1 MQEPL
6 PQQQGDDPM
15 MRTILVPWD
24 GSEHCRR
31 ALDFLLKLLKQQTPA
46 EVHVLNVQHRTPL
59 IDRIAGGRPSEVQ
72 HAEEP
77 ALEAGRQLLAPAMDA
92 LKAAGIP
99 HVSKVVVGDAPHA
112 ITDYAK
118 AHHCEGIV
126 MGTHGHGA
134 VSTLMLGS
142 VAHKVLHLTHVP
154 VTFVR

>member
-1 MQEPL
+1 L
-6 PQQQGDDPM
+6 PPG
-15 MRTILVPWD
+15 
-24 GSEHCRR
+24 

-59 IDRIAGGRPSEVQ
+59 IDRIAGGRPSECSTRRNRRWR
-72 HAEEP
+72 
-77 ALEAGRQLLAPAMDA
+77 LAGRLLAPAMDA

-99 HVSKVVVGDAPHA
+99 HVAKVVVGDAPHA
-112 ITDYAK
+112 ITDPK